1 MIYPFRN
8 ACSHLLEVYCDSCV
22 SKKLD
27 KREKIA
33 YLGCLI
39 QEMKRESSVLCS
51 KKKYHF
57 SSQFFWQSNL
67 KQRFSVMMQYER
79 NRKFEIGTYFV
90 VFALF
95 FLSYGFVLQPAYRP
109 QGLNLEYI
117 CNADYVIEYEN
128 DLYTLYIDDK
138 PEMVF
143 MSLEEIN
150 RLGLHYEEVKK

>member
-1 MIYPFRN
+1 M
-8 ACSHLLEVYCDSCV
+8 
-22 SKKLD
+22 
-27 KREKIA
+27 
-33 YLGCLI
+33 
-39 QEMKRESSVLCS
+39 
-51 KKKYHF
+51 
-57 SSQFFWQSNL
+57 
-67 KQRFSVMMQYER
+67 
-79 NRKFEIGTYFV
+79 
-90 VFALF
+90 
-95 FLSYGFVLQPAYRP
+95 LQPAYRP